1 MGSFFT
7 SDGSDPWLRNH
18 AQSISISRC
27 KPMNVYNLPSHH
39 LAWPG
44 RAAALASCFTKI
56 FLLVE
61 EAEYANSKETQ
72 SG

>member
-1 MGSFFT
+1 M
-7 SDGSDPWLRNH
+7 
-18 AQSISISRC
+18 
-27 KPMNVYNLPSHH
+27 VYNLPSHH

-44 RAAALASCFTKI
+44 RAVALVSCFPKI